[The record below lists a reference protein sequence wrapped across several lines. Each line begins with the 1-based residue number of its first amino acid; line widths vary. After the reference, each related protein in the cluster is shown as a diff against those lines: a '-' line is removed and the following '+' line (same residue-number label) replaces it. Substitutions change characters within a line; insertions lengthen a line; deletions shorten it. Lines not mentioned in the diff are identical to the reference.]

1 MIPKACRCFL
11 FFFNIS
17 AVPKPLRLFEISAFA
32 FNETADIWVEL
43 AFENSNLLYITA
55 LGT

>member
-1 MIPKACRCFL
+1 M
-11 FFFNIS
+11 S
-17 AVPKPLRLFEISAFA
+17 SVPKPLRFFETVAFA

-43 AFENSNLLYITA
+43 AFENSNLLYIIA

>member
-1 MIPKACRCFL
+1 M
-11 FFFNIS
+11 S
-17 AVPKPLRLFEISAFA
+17 AVLKPLRFFEIAAFA

-43 AFENSNLLYITA
+43 VFENSNLLYIIA